1 MTLKGNHF
9 MKTHLKPISLWV
21 AAGLITVGAGTL
33 SSQALAAT
41 AAGTDIKNLATVT
54 YEDESGNSYL
64 ATSNEAIITVKQIY
78 SATIE
83 KDLNEPGAAGQTV
96 NLPHVLTNTGNG
108 PDSFTLTFN
117 QNLPGT
123 DSRGPDT
130 SDATSIKLYH
140 DVDNSGFADFGEPEF
155 NSGDVVTIN
164 GGDLMNLIVSVGID
178 PLANVGDTVGVT
190 LEAEAHNGTGSTVDG
205 SVTDQGDDYDSD
217 DDTNADLITV
227 TNNAVINMTK
237 TATHLE
243 NAGTES
249 DFGVDVDNDPSTNL
263 PVSLIRYTVQLTNTG
278 NTDAKDVVVFDGIPD
293 GTTLVETNTMAGYA
307 PTSTLQTSSNDTL
320 ITYATNLVD
329 EASNVDLD
337 QDGIDD
343 ANEGDIGSGL
353 DLNGNGN
360 TTDAIVPGVYAIDKL
375 LGATNTMSMTFH
387 VAYSPDVI
395 EGDTAIGNVAYSCGD
410 LNGDG
415 DFVDD
420 GECNDPN
427 PLTSGPDTTNP
438 TVTPTTSTTGGSIID
453 TGPETGGSG
462 GGDTDGS
469 GNGIQTVDTGSS
481 GSDVFFYNKIIN
493 SGNKVDSFDLTTANT
508 SFPPLT
514 GFQYWNADGT
524 GQLVDTNG
532 FNGADSGPVQP
543 ATCDNSTPTVIDGIT
558 VNCNEV
564 LIRIV
569 AKLPANAADFP
580 APFDATT
587 TATSFNDK
595 TKSGS
600 KIERLA
606 AITGPTVD
614 IANSPITSVDPAVD
628 LDPADISDGF
638 DGTDVATTF
647 DEPLGSTVMVPLYIA
662 NEGGSSDSFL
672 LRAEGSYDGSAWLP
686 ALPEGWTVVFKHNGI
701 DTDHSGAVDIPATGA
716 VMTATPSIP
725 AGAVLWVTAEI
736 TIPSDPTLALSD
748 SLQASAIDANGDS
761 DLDYIISMVVES
773 TASGATNRKAE
784 AFDVEDAASINI
796 SPSSL
801 SNQVEPSGS
810 VNYEHVLG
818 NNGNTI
824 EPVDLSSVNSGT
836 GFKNTITIDT
846 TGDGNPDTEIGNLC
860 DAPATSP
867 ILVKQ
872 GDGTV
877 DSIDLTCDATDGS
890 DTVPTLTLEPGETV
904 PLFVTVFAPDG
915 AGAGTNNVTTI
926 TGVSTTNPSVT
937 ATGLDNTEVVKGQ
950 IRLYKFTDVDTGC
963 TGAPNTDKNFQKQHT
978 TPVAPGD
985 CIIWKLVAI
994 NEGTS
999 TALNTVITDKRTEYT
1014 QFSNGG
1020 ELVQCRNST
1029 DTGAVKFATDADYAL
1044 LSDDLGPICNPD
1056 TSTGLIDLSSAITGD
1071 TITYTVGDLEPGDRV
1086 VGHFVVKVD

>member
-1 MTLKGNHF
+1 

-64 ATSNEAIITVKQIY
+64 ATSNEAIVTVKQIY

-83 KDLNEPGAAGQTV
+83 TDLNVSGAKGQTV
-96 NLPHVLTNTGNG
+96 YLPHVLTNTGNG
-108 PDSFTLTFN
+108 ADDFTLTFG
-117 QNLPGT
+117 QDLPAG
-123 DSRGPDT
+123 DSRGADT
-130 SDATSIKLYH
+130 ADATSIKVYH
-140 DVDNSGFADFGEPEF
+140 DLDNSGDPTPGEPELT
-155 NSGDVVTIN
+155 SGDLVNIN
-164 GGDLMNLIVSVGID
+164 GGGLMNLVVAVGID

-190 LEAEAHNGTGSTVDG
+190 LEAEAHNGTGSNVDG
-205 SVTDQGDDYDSD
+205 SVTDVGLDLDST

-227 TNNAVINMTK
+227 TDDAVINMTK

-243 NAGTES
+243 GLGTES
-249 DFGVDVDNDPSTNL
+249 DFGVDVDGDPSTNL
-263 PVSLIRYTVQLTNTG
+263 PVSLIRYTVNVTNTG

-293 GTTLVETNTMAGYA
+293 GTTLVETNATPGYA

-320 ITYATNLVD
+320 ITYAANLVD
-329 EASNVDLD
+329 ESSSIDLD
-337 QDGIDD
+337 QDGVVD
-343 ANEGDIGSGL
+343 ASEADIGPGL
-353 DLNGNGN
+353 DLNNNGSSAD
-360 TTDAIVPGVYAIDKL
+360 TTVPGVYAIDKL

-387 VAYSPDVI
+387 VAYSPDVV
-395 EGDTAIGNVAYSCGD
+395 EGDTAIGNVAYSCAD
-410 LNGDG
+410 LNSDG
-415 DFVDD
+415 DFDD
-420 GECNDPN
+420 AGECNDPD
-427 PLTSGPDTTNP
+427 PLTSGPGTTNP
-438 TVTPTTSTTGGSIID
+438 TTTPTTSTTGVSVTD
-453 TGPETGGSG
+453 TGPETGTSG

-493 SGNKVDSFDLTTANT
+493 EGNKVDSFDLATVNT
-508 SFPPLT
+508 SFPTLT

-543 ATCDNSTPTVIDGIT
+543 ATCDNTTPTIIDGIT

-564 LIRIV
+564 LIRVV
-569 AKLPANAADFP
+569 ATLPANAADFT

-595 TKSGS
+595 TKSGD

-614 IANSPITSVDPAVD
+614 IANSPITSVDPDVD

-638 DGTDVATTF
+638 DNTDVATIF

-672 LRAEGSYDGSAWLP
+672 LRAEGSYDGAAWLP

-701 DTDHSGAVDIPATGA
+701 DTDHDGMVDIAATGA
-716 VMTATPSIP
+716 LMTATPSIP

-736 TIPSDPTLALSD
+736 TIPSDPTQALSD
-748 SLQASAIDANGDS
+748 SLQANAIDANTDG

-773 TASGATNRKAE
+773 TASGATNRKVE
-784 AFDVEDAASINI
+784 AFDVEDAASITI
-796 SPSSL
+796 SPLSL
-801 SNQVEPSGS
+801 NNQVEPSGS
-810 VNYEHVLG
+810 VSYEHTLG

-824 EPVDLSSVNSGT
+824 EPVDLSSTNSED
-836 GFKNTITIDT
+836 GFDNTVTIDT
-846 TGDGNPDTEIGNLC
+846 DGDGIPDTEIGNLC

-877 DSIDLTCDATDGS
+877 DSIELTCDATDGS

-904 PLFVTVFAPDG
+904 PLFVTVFAPG
-915 AGAGTNNVTTI
+915 NTTAGTTNVTTI
-926 TGVSTTNPSVT
+926 TGVSTTNPGIT
-937 ATGLDNTEVVKGQ
+937 ATGIDNSEVVKGQ
-950 IRLYKFTDVDTGC
+950 VRLYKFTDIDIGC
-963 TGAPNTDKNFQKQHT
+963 TGMPHTDKNFQKQHT

-999 TALNTVITDKRTEYT
+999 TALNTVVTDKRTEYT

-1020 ELVQCRNST
+1020 GLVQCRNST

-1056 TSTGLIDLSSAITGD
+1056 AATGLVDLSSAIAGD
-1071 TITYTVGDLEPGDRV
+1071 TVTYTIGDLEPGDRV